1 MRASLVENIP
11 LWMHNVLYI
20 FILKRWYSVILIDD
34 FWHFKGEI
42 HHVINPD
49 PYRGVFGSDASCYA
63 KEVQDH
69 IDYGT
74 SGNVAGFIAET
85 IQVYIIYHI

>member
-1 MRASLVENIP
+1 MNFSLLIQIKCEP
-11 LWMHNVLYI
+11 CCLI
-20 FILKRWYSVILIDD
+20 FPISYGT
-34 FWHFKGEI
+34 FQGEI

-63 KEVQDH
+63 RDLNDH

-74 SGNVAGFIAET
+74 SGKVAGFISET
-85 IQVYIIYHI
+85 IQVHVNYSLLKCQ